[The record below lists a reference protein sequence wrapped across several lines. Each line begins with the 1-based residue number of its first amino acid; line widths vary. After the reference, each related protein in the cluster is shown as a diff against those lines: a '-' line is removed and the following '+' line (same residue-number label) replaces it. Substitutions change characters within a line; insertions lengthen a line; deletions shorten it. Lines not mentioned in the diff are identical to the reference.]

1 MDKFHY
7 CIIEY
12 CFDFMQVE
20 CLETKF
26 RNKKYMII
34 YIYNNK
40 TKIKTTCINLF
51 LLNIED
57 HGQVV
62 QLPILINYKKKKQKN
77 KKQKNFLF

>member
-1 MDKFHY
+1 
-7 CIIEY
+7 
-12 CFDFMQVE
+12 
-20 CLETKF
+20 
-26 RNKKYMII
+26 MII

-77 KKQKNFLF
+77 KKTSYFNNLINRLNCRCKVSINKNKLL